1 MDQTLPTP
9 LSVKTRQNIAAWLLV
24 LTSVLNLT
32 LLFFKYNFL
41 IGLFIGIVNTIA
53 WILLYTTASNKAT
66 RTASIII
73 ITLSLISIAKTIVLN
88 SNPSEYHITIIVVSI
103 LQSLITIYAYSILLK
118 GNNSINIEDRAWIG
132 FLIISNIGV
141 LIINLFFNFFNVLL
155 LYTNIV
161 YYELF
166 RPYIFINSIGWMLW
180 NIVYYILAMAAEFR
194 MAKCVAFT
202 SNYNSEPASKEI
214 YSPINKYFAATLISA
229 IVVLGLL
236 YLIYNNIL
244 YIENIF

>member
-24 LTSVLNLT
+24 LTGVLNLT
-32 LLFFKYNFL
+32 LLFFQYNFL

-73 ITLSLISIAKTIVLN
+73 ITLSLISIAKTIVFN

-141 LIINLFFNFFNVLL
+141 LIIYLFFNFNVLL

-161 YYELF
+161 DYELF
-166 RPYIFINSIGWMLW
+166 RPYNFINSIGWMLW
-180 NIVYYILAMAAEFR
+180 NIVYYILVMAAEFR

-202 SNYNSEPASKEI
+202 GNYNSEPASKEI

-236 YLIYNNIL
+236 YVIYNNIL
-244 YIENIF
+244 SIENIF

>member
-24 LTSVLNLT
+24 LTGVLNLT
-32 LLFFKYNFL
+32 LLFFQYNFL

-73 ITLSLISIAKTIVLN
+73 ITLSLISIAKNRVLN
-88 SNPSEYHITIIVVSI
+88 SNPSEYYITIIVVSI

-141 LIINLFFNFFNVLL
+141 LIINLFFNVLL

-161 YYELF
+161 DYELF
-166 RPYIFINSIGWMLW
+166 RPYNFINSIGWMLW
-180 NIVYYILAMAAEFR
+180 NIVYYILVMAAEFR
-194 MAKCVAFT
+194 MAKCAAFT
-202 SNYNSEPASKEI
+202 GNYNSEPASKEI

-236 YLIYNNIL
+236 YVIYNNIL
-244 YIENIF
+244 SIENIF

>member
-24 LTSVLNLT
+24 LTGVLNLT
-32 LLFFKYNFL
+32 QLFFQYNFL
-41 IGLFIGIVNTIA
+41 MGLFIGIVNTIA

-73 ITLSLISIAKTIVLN
+73 ITLSLISIAKIIVLN
-88 SNPSEYHITIIVVSI
+88 SNPSEYYITIIVVSI

-141 LIINLFFNFFNVLL
+141 LIINLFFNVLL
-155 LYTNIV
+155 LFTNIV
-161 YYELF
+161 DYELF
-166 RPYIFINSIGWMLW
+166 RPYNFGNSIGWMLW

-202 SNYNSEPASKEI
+202 GNYN
-214 YSPINKYFAATLISA
+214 
-229 IVVLGLL
+229 
-236 YLIYNNIL
+236 
-244 YIENIF
+244 

>member
-24 LTSVLNLT
+24 LTGVLNLT
-32 LLFFKYNFL
+32 LLFFQYNFL

-141 LIINLFFNFFNVLL
+141 LIINLFFNVL

-161 YYELF
+161 DYELF
-166 RPYIFINSIGWMLW
+166 RPYNFINSIGWMLW

-202 SNYNSEPASKEI
+202 GNYNSEPASKEI
-214 YSPINKYFAATLISA
+214 YSPFNKYFAATLISA

-236 YLIYNNIL
+236 YVIYNNTL
-244 YIENIF
+244 SIENIF

>member
-9 LSVKTRQNIAAWLLV
+9 LYVKTRQNIAAWLFV
-24 LTSVLNLT
+24 LTGVLNLT
-32 LLFFKYNFL
+32 LLFFQYNFL

-73 ITLSLISIAKTIVLN
+73 IALSLISIAKNRVLN
-88 SNPSEYHITIIVVSI
+88 SNPSEYYIFITIIVVSI

-141 LIINLFFNFFNVLL
+141 LIINLFFNVL

-161 YYELF
+161 DYELF
-166 RPYIFINSIGWMLW
+166 RPYNFINSIGWMLW

-202 SNYNSEPASKEI
+202 GNYNSEPASKEI
-214 YSPINKYFAATLISA
+214 YSPINKYFAATLIST

-236 YLIYNNIL
+236 YVIYNNTL
-244 YIENIF
+244 SIENIF

>member
-24 LTSVLNLT
+24 LTGVLNLT
-32 LLFFKYNFL
+32 LLFFQYNFL
-41 IGLFIGIVNTIA
+41 IGLFINIVNTIA

-73 ITLSLISIAKTIVLN
+73 ITLSLISIVKNRVLN
-88 SNPSEYHITIIVVSI
+88 SNPSEYYITIIIVSI

-141 LIINLFFNFFNVLL
+141 LIINLFFNVLL
-155 LYTNIV
+155 LFTNIV
-161 YYELF
+161 DYELF
-166 RPYIFINSIGWMLW
+166 RPYNFGNSIGWMLW
-180 NIVYYILAMAAEFR
+180 NIVYYILVMAAEFR
-194 MAKCVAFT
+194 MAKCAAFT
-202 SNYNSEPASKEI
+202 GNYNSEPVSKEI

-236 YLIYNNIL
+236 YVIYNNIL
-244 YIENIF
+244 SIENIF

>member
-24 LTSVLNLT
+24 LTGVLNLT
-32 LLFFKYNFL
+32 QLFFQYNFL
-41 IGLFIGIVNTIA
+41 LGLFIGIVNTIA

-73 ITLSLISIAKTIVLN
+73 ITLSLISIAEMIVLN
-88 SNPSEYHITIIVVSI
+88 SNPSEYYINIYIVVSI

-132 FLIISNIGV
+132 FLIISKIGV
-141 LIINLFFNFFNVLL
+141 LIIINLFFNVLL

-161 YYELF
+161 DYELF
-166 RPYIFINSIGWMLW
+166 RPYNFGNSIGWMLW
-180 NIVYYILAMAAEFR
+180 NIVYYILVMAAEFR
-194 MAKCVAFT
+194 MAKCAAFT
-202 SNYNSEPASKEI
+202 GNYNSEPASKEI

-236 YLIYNNIL
+236 YVIYNNIL
-244 YIENIF
+244 SIENIF

>member
-9 LSVKTRQNIAAWLLV
+9 LSVKTRQNIAAWLFV
-24 LTSVLNLT
+24 LTGVLNLT
-32 LLFFKYNFL
+32 LLFFQYNFL

-73 ITLSLISIAKTIVLN
+73 IALSLISIAKTIVLN
-88 SNPSEYHITIIVVSI
+88 SNPSEYYITIIVVSI

-118 GNNSINIEDRAWIG
+118 SNNSINIEDRAWIG
-132 FLIISNIGV
+132 FLIISYIGV
-141 LIINLFFNFFNVLL
+141 LIINLFFDVL

-161 YYELF
+161 DYELF
-166 RPYIFINSIGWMLW
+166 RPYNFFNSIGWMLW

-202 SNYNSEPASKEI
+202 GNYNSEPASKEI

-236 YLIYNNIL
+236 YVIYNNTL
-244 YIENIF
+244 SIENIF

>member
-24 LTSVLNLT
+24 LTGILNLT
-32 LLFFKYNFL
+32 QLFFQYNFL
-41 IGLFIGIVNTIA
+41 MGLFIGIVNTIA

-73 ITLSLISIAKTIVLN
+73 ITLSLISIVKNRVLN
-88 SNPSEYHITIIVVSI
+88 SNPSEYYITIIIVSI

-141 LIINLFFNFFNVLL
+141 LIINLFFNVLL
-155 LYTNIV
+155 LFTNIV
-161 YYELF
+161 DYELF
-166 RPYIFINSIGWMLW
+166 RPYNFSNSIGWMLW
-180 NIVYYILAMAAEFR
+180 NIVYYILVMAAEFR
-194 MAKCVAFT
+194 MAKCAAFT
-202 SNYNSEPASKEI
+202 GNYNSEPASKEI

-236 YLIYNNIL
+236 YVIYNNIL
-244 YIENIF
+244 SIENIF